1 MEIPRYFKAR
11 WYQEQGIRAL
21 ESGVTFAV
29 WCWSRRGGKDLT
41 AFCYGI
47 KKMVEQ
53 PMNVVIIWPTKK
65 MGFDNFWT
73 AVDNDGIPI
82 LDRIPEGLIK
92 SKSSTKDS
100 MSITLINGSTISLLG
115 ATDADAL
122 RGANAKLYILS
133 EFVDLPPGLLGVIRP
148 VIAVN
153 GGKIIVQSTPKI
165 DGTSGYTFQM
175 LFERALKI
183 WEEGSNS
190 AKTPKQF
197 ASLVRATEYLT
208 DEELED
214 IRQEYIAEYGSD
226 FMFKQEFLCDWGQT
240 SQTSYYGEALALM
253 KDRKRI
259 GVFPYNPHYPVF
271 TVWDWGMSDNT
282 AIGFFQYY
290 KIGDQPVVRIIDSY
304 ETSDIGIKQLVAF
317 IKTKPYDYA
326 WHFFPHDTTVRD
338 SDAIQRIE
346 KFRDEGLLNSS
357 ILKREPV
364 EDGIERVVAA
374 FRKMVVMDSERTELL
389 RRKLRKYKR
398 KWNPETGDYVG
409 AEHKSESH
417 FADMVRY
424 MMKAIEDEFDPKT
437 CKHYYSQ
444 VVGVGV
450 DEYDSED
457 IAQTAYA

>member
-1 MEIPRYFKAR
+1 MDIPRYFKPR

-21 ESGVTFAV
+21 EAGATLAV

-41 AFCYGI
+41 AFCYGV
-47 KKMVEQ
+47 KKMVES

-92 SKSSTKDS
+92 SKTSTKDS
-100 MSITLINGSTISLLG
+100 MSITLINGSTLSLLG

-148 VIAVN
+148 VVAVN

-175 LFERALKI
+175 LFERALKV

-190 AKTPKQF
+190 AKVPKQF
-197 ASLVRATEYLT
+197 ASLVRATEYLS

-226 FMFKQEFLCDWGQT
+226 FMFKQEFMCDWGQT
-240 SQTSYYGEALALM
+240 SQTSYYGESLAFM
-253 KDRKRI
+253 KERKRI
-259 GVFPYNPHYPVF
+259 GTFPYNPNYPVF

-290 KIGDQPVVRIIDSY
+290 KVGDVPVVRIIDSY
-304 ETSDIGIKQLVAF
+304 ETSDIGIKQLVAY
-317 IKTKPYDYA
+317 IKTKPYNYA
-326 WHFFPHDTTVRD
+326 WHFFPHDTSVRD

-364 EDGIERVVAA
+364 EDGIERVVGA
-374 FRKMVVMDSERTELL
+374 FRRMVVMHSETTELL

-444 VVGVGV
+444 VGLDS
-450 DEYDSED
+450 DEYDSEE